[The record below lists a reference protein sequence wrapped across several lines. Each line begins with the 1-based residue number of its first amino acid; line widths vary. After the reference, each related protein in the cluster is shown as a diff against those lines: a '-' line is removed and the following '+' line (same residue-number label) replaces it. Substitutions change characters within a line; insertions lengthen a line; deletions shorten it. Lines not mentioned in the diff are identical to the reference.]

1 MRTELSRLS
10 YDFSLRGSEGG
21 LESLRLQYVLVPG
34 DGEGTDEARE
44 AMRAL
49 VGRHTDLLD
58 RLFDTVVTGSRQ
70 PVLTDSDSY
79 ASTGYSYRGRL
90 LELPP
95 GHIRGELTAL
105 FGDAPPDDGGDLPTQ
120 ESLSA
125 QVTCSALKIDGDFQN
140 VTVDAVLRLG
150 HTVNVCCF
158 RLLKA
163 VSGVELSERARRA
176 VTDLER
182 MLATDRN
189 ADHYRAMLESS

>member
-1 MRTELSRLS
+1 MRTELGRLS
-10 YDFSLRGSEGG
+10 YDFSLRGNEGG
-21 LESLRLQYVLVPG
+21 LESLRLQYALTP
-34 DGEGTDEARE
+34 GEGEGAEEARE

-49 VGRHTDLLD
+49 VEQHTDLLD
-58 RLFDTVVTGSRQ
+58 RLFETVFSGPRQ

-90 LELPP
+90 LERPP
-95 GHIRGELTAL
+95 GRIREALAAL
-105 FGDAPPDDGGDLPTQ
+105 FGEAPPEDGGDLPAH

-140 VTVDAVLRLG
+140 VTVDVALRLG
-150 HTVNVCCF
+150 HVVNVCCF

-163 VSGVELSERARRA
+163 VSGIGHSERARRA
-176 VTDLER
+176 AADLDR

-189 ADHYRAMLESS
+189 ADYYRAMLEGR

>member
-34 DGEGTDEARE
+34 EGEGAEEARE

-58 RLFDTVVTGSRQ
+58 RLFDTAVSGSRQ

-95 GHIRGELTAL
+95 GRIREELAAL
-105 FGDAPPDDGGDLPTQ
+105 FGEDPPDDGGETPAH

-125 QVTCSALKIDGDFQN
+125 QVTCSALKMDGDFRN
-140 VTVDAVLRLG
+140 VTVDIALRLG

-163 VSGVELSERARRA
+163 VSGIGLSERARRA
-176 VTDLER
+176 AADLDR

-189 ADHYRAMLESS
+189 ADHYRAMLEGR